1 MKFLVTGTYLSLKR
15 KKTIRLCHC
24 SKFLVSKWAIVR
36 SCRSFGQR
44 ARCLHHIWTASAP
57 QPGDQRPTG
66 FLYVLNSLLSQ
77 SVPYAP
83 QYPMFGRNRIG
94 IAYAHPTPSLSRCS
108 VDAVRVHLFLFLQ
121 KRCHTLFAQPF
132 RASAARGHDVQQLL
146 CSGRLHAASCVHAR
160 WRLARFQV

>member
-121 KRCHTLFAQPF
+121 KTLSHT
-132 RASAARGHDVQQLL
+132 V
-146 CSGRLHAASCVHAR
+146 HAAFPCKCCPRPRCPAAALFWAAACS
-160 WRLARFQV
+160 